1 MAHGKQKT
9 SGSGSGKE
17 RKETRSERRARLE
30 AEQEARDYCFKILP
44 LVGGVIFILSVIFA
58 IWVRSIPPA
67 IRDDAAA
74 AAGDASSSSSPP
86 PPPGDTSL

>member
-67 IRDDAAA
+67 IRDDAA
-74 AAGDASSSSSPP
+74 GDASSSSPPP